1 MLTLTIDSFNSSPAS
16 FTYPTL
22 DAVLE
27 HMAADLTP
35 WFRPDDWYA
44 DLDAMLARHGEAG
57 LITGD
62 LDAMLARHGEAGLIT
77 GDLDYTITQH

>member
-1 MLTLTIDSFNSSPAS
+1 MFTLTIETFNSNQAS

-35 WFRPDDWYA
+35 WFQPYDWRA
-44 DLDAMLARHGEAG
+44 ELG
-57 LITGD
+57 
-62 LDAMLARHGEAGLIT
+62 AMLARHGEAGLIT
-77 GDLDYTITQH
+77 GDLDYTITKH